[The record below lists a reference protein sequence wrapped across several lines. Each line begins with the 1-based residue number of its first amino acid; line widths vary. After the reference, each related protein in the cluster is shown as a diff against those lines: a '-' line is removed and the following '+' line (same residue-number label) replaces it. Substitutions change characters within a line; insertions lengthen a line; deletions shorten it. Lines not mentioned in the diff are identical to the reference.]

1 MTQMLELA
9 IQVAKEAGAL
19 LRDYAGRTLNVSH
32 KSSSIDLVTEVDFLS
47 ERLIVERISTH
58 YPKHQILAEESGATA
73 VASEYRWLID
83 PLDGTTNYAH
93 GYPFFCVAIALEYR
107 GEIILGVVYD
117 PNRDELFVAE
127 RGGGATCNGR
137 PIHVSKTVRLSDS
150 LLATGFPY
158 DVRRRPGASLDYF
171 GRFVR
176 SAQAIRRDGSAA
188 LDLCYLACGRF
199 DGFWEQGL
207 APWDMAAGSLVVEE
221 AGGRVTTFEGG
232 LFSIYTPEMLATN
245 GLIHQ
250 EMMEVLTAP

>member
-1 MTQMLELA
+1 MTRMRELA
-9 IQVAKEAGAL
+9 IQVAREAGAL
-19 LRDYAGRTLNVSH
+19 LRDYAGRTITVSQ
-32 KSSSIDLVTEVDFLS
+32 KSSAIDLVTEVDLLS
-47 ERLIVERISTH
+47 ERLIVERISAH
-58 YPKHQILAEESGATA
+58 YPKHQILAEESGQTA
-73 VASEYRWLID
+73 VASDHRWLID

-93 GYPFFCVAIALEYR
+93 GYPFYCVAIALEYK

-127 RGGGATCNGR
+127 RGAGATCNGR
-137 PIHVSKTVRLSDS
+137 PIHVSKTARLTDS

-158 DVRRRPGASLDYF
+158 DVRRRPTTSLDYF
-171 GRFVR
+171 GRFVT

-207 APWDMAAGSLVVEE
+207 APWDMAAGFLIVEE
-221 AGGRVTTFEGG
+221 AGGCVTTFDGG
-232 LFSIYTPEMLATN
+232 PFTIYKPEMLATN

-250 EMMEVLTAP
+250 EMMEVLRR

>member
-1 MTQMLELA
+1 MTQMRELA
-9 IQVAKEAGAL
+9 IQVAREAGAL
-19 LRDYAGRTLNVSH
+19 LRDYAGRTIAVSQ
-32 KSSSIDLVTEVDFLS
+32 KSSAIDLVTEVDLLS

-58 YPKHQILAEESGATA
+58 YPKHQILAEESGQTA
-73 VASEYRWLID
+73 VASDYRWLID

-93 GYPFFCVAIALEYR
+93 GYPFYCVAIALEYK

-127 RGGGATCNGR
+127 RGAGATCNGR
-137 PIHVSKTVRLSDS
+137 PIRVSRTARLTES

-158 DVRRRPGASLDYF
+158 DVRRRPTTSLDYF
-171 GRFVR
+171 GRFVLT
-176 SAQAIRRDGSAA
+176 AQAIRRDGSAA

-207 APWDMAAGSLVVEE
+207 APWDMAAGFLIVEE
-221 AGGRVTTFEGG
+221 AGGRVTTFDGG
-232 LFSIYTPEMLATN
+232 PFTIYKPEMLATN

-250 EMMEVLTAP
+250 EMMEVLCR